1 MTNVKLIILTF
12 LIVPNVVVTRK
23 EARMMIVMFTVVI
36 VTVVH
41 VSQDKNVTNVNL
53 DTLIFLIAK
62 VSITIKLVPG
72 VPTSFRQEFSK
83 KSLNVTKKRKKLV
96 KVCLH
101 SS

>member
-12 LIVPNVVVTRK
+12 LLVPNVDVTRK

-62 VSITIKLVPG
+62 VSIIITLV
-72 VPTSFRQEFSK
+72 
-83 KSLNVTKKRKKLV
+83 
-96 KVCLH
+96 H
-101 SS
+101 SV